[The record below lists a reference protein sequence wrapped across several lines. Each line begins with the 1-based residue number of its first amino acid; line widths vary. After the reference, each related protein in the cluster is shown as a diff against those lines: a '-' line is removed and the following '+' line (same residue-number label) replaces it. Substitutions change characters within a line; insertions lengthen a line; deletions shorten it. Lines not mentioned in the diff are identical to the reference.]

1 MKLKYIENNRI
12 QETIDLTNG
21 LKIKTLDEKA
31 LTKILT
37 LYGDIG
43 NRISLTRGNSVGKK
57 LSYNKNILEVKHYTK
72 DNMYMLEINI
82 NKNNV
87 LTVSNEN
94 TIKINSINLNIKDVL
109 NKLINI

>member
-37 LYGDIG
+37 MYGDIG
-43 NRISLTRGNSVGKK
+43 NRVSLTRGNSVGIK

-94 TIKINSINLNIKDVL
+94 TIKISSINLNTKDVL
-109 NKLINI
+109 SKLINI

>member
-1 MKLKYIENNRI
+1 MKLKYIENNKI

-21 LKIKTLDEKA
+21 LKIKTLDETA

-37 LYGDIG
+37 MYGDIG
-43 NRISLTRGNSVGKK
+43 NRVSLTRGNSVGIK

-94 TIKINSINLNIKDVL
+94 TIKISSINLNTKDVL
-109 NKLINI
+109 SKLINI